1 MNTTYGFAPNEKM
14 LDPTTLAEMLRIS
27 DRHLTDVRKE
37 DKTFPAPKMLGTL
50 PRWSPAAIR
59 RWMDGN
65 PSATSCTCTD
75 GPSPHPAPA
84 EAAART
90 APAKRKGAPR
100 V

>member
-1 MNTTYGFAPNEKM
+1 MDSTYGFAPTTQM
-14 LDPTTLAEMLRIS
+14 LDPTMVAKMLRIS

-50 PRWSPAAIR
+50 PRWSPAAIH
-59 RWMDGN
+59 RWMDGGTDAG
-65 PSATSCTCTD
+65 PCACVD
-75 GPSPHPAPA
+75 GPSPHPAPTGA
-84 EAAART
+84 TTRS

>member
-1 MNTTYGFAPNEKM
+1 MDTTYGYAPTEKM

-59 RWMDGN
+59 RWMDSDTACCRAD
-65 PSATSCTCTD
+65 SAV
-75 GPSPHPAPA
+75 PHPAPA
-84 EAAART
+84 STTTGT
-90 APAKRKGAPR
+90 APAKRKGASR

>member
-1 MNTTYGFAPNEKM
+1 MDTQYGYTPTEKM

-50 PRWSPAAIR
+50 PRWSPTVVR
-59 RWMDGN
+59 RWMDGDAGTT
-65 PSATSCTCTD
+65 PCACTD
-75 GPSPHPAPA
+75 GRRPDPAPA
-84 EAAART
+84 RAATRT